1 MHVFLGMAVIATVF
15 LGIITK
21 RMSPIVALIGAP
33 FLAAVVGLGYSPSE
47 ASSFIIDGL
56 RSIIP
61 VTAMIIFAMLFF
73 GVVTDA
79 GVMDPVFRLILKSV
93 GCKPARITTGTA
105 LLALLIHL
113 DGSGSVT
120 VLLTVPVML
129 PLYERLGMD
138 RRILA
143 LVVSMAAGVNFLPWI
158 APMLR
163 SSVVIGV
170 PSTDIFMPLIPVQI
184 AGLIFMFLL
193 AYLLGKREE
202 KRLHLTAEECNAP
215 APEYIISE
223 EAQKTRRPKLVWVN
237 AIITLGVIFSMI
249 FHILDAA
256 VAFMVGLALA
266 LFINYPNVQEQMK
279 RLEAHARTALVLGS
293 IFLSASAFV
302 GIMHK
307 TGMITAMSLALV
319 DIVPQSLDK
328 HLPILVGIFSVPLSL
343 FFDPDS
349 FYFGVLPV
357 LAETYKAL
365 GGDPVQV
372 ARGAIM
378 GVYTTGFAISPL
390 TPVFFLL
397 TGLCRISPASYQKF
411 CFPYLWGCSIFM
423 TLIAVALGIFP
434 L

>member
-223 EAQKTRRPKLVWVN
+223 EAQKTRRPRLVWVN